1 MSSVVGFDHSQGA
14 LAVPVPWSLGIGSSA
29 ALEDVEKRMWVL
41 WIVGMWNNRCCFVA
55 AAVLMARDVELPSGA
70 KQGVAAAVAAVVA
83 AAVGV

>member
-1 MSSVVGFDHSQGA
+1 
-14 LAVPVPWSLGIGSSA
+14 
-29 ALEDVEKRMWVL
+29 
-41 WIVGMWNNRCCFVA
+41 MWNNRCCFVA